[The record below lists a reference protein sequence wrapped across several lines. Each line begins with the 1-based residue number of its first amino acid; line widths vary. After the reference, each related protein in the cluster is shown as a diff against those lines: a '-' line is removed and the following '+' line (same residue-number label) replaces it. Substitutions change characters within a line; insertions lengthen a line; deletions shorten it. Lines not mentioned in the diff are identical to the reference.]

1 MLRIGPKPMSK
12 ILKKFVEEKDP
23 VDNPDPAP
31 EEINQAPHAREFA
44 QPTHPEP
51 EQLAELQE
59 VERRFQTVFE
69 AAPIG
74 IAVANPAG
82 YFVEVN
88 DAFVNM
94 IGYNRQEINKI
105 SFIDLTH
112 PDDRAETQ
120 RLSQAVRDGK
130 INFYRTEKRYLKKN
144 GAVVWTVVRATAIR
158 DDDGSIK
165 YWLGL
170 MVDITEH
177 KKAKEA
183 LAESEKKYRMLF
195 ESSAEGIL
203 VAQIEDQTFKYANR
217 AICDMLGYGPQ
228 ELTRMGVQDIHPQED
243 LPSVLDEFKALAAGE
258 KGLAENIP
266 CLRKDGT
273 KIFVNINSTK
283 MLIDGVDCN
292 VGLFQNISERLK
304 SEEALRQS
312 EEKYRSILEGIE
324 EGYFEVDLAGNFT
337 FFNEALHKILGF
349 TLEELLGTNN
359 REYTSKET
367 AKKIFRVFNRVY
379 NTGRPAR
386 VLNYE
391 ITTKDGSKK
400 ILELSTSLMQDS
412 NHKPIGFRGLARDVT
427 ENLTAEKEKE
437 RMATQIRQ
445 AQKMEAIGTLAGGIA
460 HDFNNLLMGF
470 QGNLSLMLMEMSPD
484 NPYFE
489 FLTNMEDYVKRGSD
503 LTRQILGFARG
514 GKYEVKP
521 TNLNDLLEKSSQMF
535 GRTKKEIMIHKRF
548 QENPWS
554 VEVDRGQI
562 EQVLLNLFVNA
573 WQAMPSGGDIY
584 LSTENVTLKKE
595 DWDKPY
601 ALQQGQYVKISVG
614 DSGVGM
620 DKATLERIFE
630 PFFTTKEVSRGTGLG
645 LASAYG
651 IIKNH
656 SGMIDVT
663 SQKGDGT
670 TFTIYLPKSNKD
682 FLEERPAVEKT
693 IEGMETILLV
703 DDEEMIT
710 DIGGKMLKKL
720 GYRVVLAESG
730 RKALKIFEKLHS
742 RIDLVILDMIMPDM
756 GGSETFDHLK
766 AIAPDIKVLLSSG
779 YSIDGQASQIMKRGC
794 NGFIQKPFNLKHFSQ
809 TVREILDE

>member
-1 MLRIGPKPMSK
+1 ML
-12 ILKKFVEEKDP
+12 
-23 VDNPDPAP
+23 
-31 EEINQAPHAREFA
+31 
-44 QPTHPEP
+44 
-51 EQLAELQE
+51 
-59 VERRFQTVFE
+59 
-69 AAPIG
+69 
-74 IAVANPAG
+74 G
-82 YFVEVN
+82 YS
-88 DAFVNM
+88 
-94 IGYNRQEINKI
+94 RQEIGKFTFVDI
-105 SFIDLTH
+105 TH

-120 RLSQAVRDGK
+120 GLSQAVRDGK
-130 INFYRTEKRYLKKN
+130 INFYRSKKRYLKKN
-144 GAVVWTVVRATAIR
+144 GDVAWVIVRVTAIR
-158 DDDGSIK
+158 DNDGSIK

-170 MVDITEH
+170 MEDITDH

-183 LAESEKKYRMLF
+183 LAESEKKFRMLF

-203 VAQIEDQTFKYANR
+203 VAQIEDQKFHYANR
-217 AICDMLGYGPQ
+217 TICNMLGYGPE
-228 ELTRMGVQDIHPQED
+228 ELTRMGVQDIHPKED
-243 LPSVLDEFKALAAGE
+243 LPFVLDEFKALARGE

-412 NHKPIGFRGLARDVT
+412 NHKPIGFRGIARDVT

-437 RMATQIRQ
+437 RMAAQIRQ

-548 QENPWS
+548 QENPWP

-703 DDEEMIT
+703 DDEEMIS